1 MPQLLAGAPEE
12 LQADRELVRV
22 AVGKN
27 AYALQYAAPELL
39 ADRELVRVAV
49 AQNGGALEYAA

>member
-1 MPQLLAGAPEE
+1 MLAGAPEE

-49 AQNGGALEYAA
+49 AQNGDALEYAA